1 MMSRLALL
9 GSVLAAVILA
19 ACGGGATTAPS
30 GSATKPAGSA
40 SAPAASAP
48 ATAAPASAQPPAA
61 ASPSNGAPA
70 GAAYRPTPLNPAV
83 QLKFAAPFSAGEA
96 GIFAAMDK
104 GYFTEEGLDVEL
116 VPMQAAPEI
125 WSQIIAGQLQFGS
138 GGFDPSLVNAVA
150 RDISV
155 KLVGY
160 NVIGSPTAVSSGI
173 LVRTDHIE
181 SGRYKDPGDFRGM
194 NVGIVTPPGAQP
206 DVYMERL
213 GARWGWTLDDV
224 ERTFIPFPQMPAAMA
239 NKAVDAV
246 QVFQPAASAI
256 EAQGSGKLVV
266 PTGEVFPGFPG
277 EIFVMNP
284 AFGKDQPD
292 VATRVMAAYLRGQR
306 DYWHAFVKKDTP
318 PDEMYEIVAKY
329 TPLKDREVLA
339 RALGGLVDPNGEID
353 PAPLAYS
360 ADAFV
365 RYGTA
370 TQRIDVNQLID
381 PSWARA
387 AVERI
392 GRVNP

>member
-1 MMSRLALL
+1 MNRLAVLGLL
-9 GSVLAAVILA
+9 AVAATLA
-19 ACGGGATTAPS
+19 ACGGGAATAPA
-30 GSATKPAGSA
+30 GAAAKPAGAAPTSA
-40 SAPAASAP
+40 AASTPAA
-48 ATAAPASAQPPAA
+48 AAPASAQPPAA
-61 ASPSNGAPA
+61 SSASSGTAA
-70 GAAYRPTPLNPAV
+70 SAAYRPTPLTPPV
-83 QLKFAAPFSAGEA
+83 PLKFAAPFSAGEA

-160 NVIGSPTAVSSGI
+160 NVIGSPTAVSSGF

-181 SGRYKDPGDFRGM
+181 SGRYKDPSDFRGM

-246 QVFQPAASAI
+246 QVFQPAASTI

-329 TPLKDREVLA
+329 TPLKDREVIA

-370 TQRIDVNQLID
+370 TQRIDVSQLID

>member
-1 MMSRLALL
+1 
-9 GSVLAAVILA
+9 
-19 ACGGGATTAPS
+19 
-30 GSATKPAGSA
+30 
-40 SAPAASAP
+40 
-48 ATAAPASAQPPAA
+48 
-61 ASPSNGAPA
+61 
-70 GAAYRPTPLNPAV
+70 
-83 QLKFAAPFSAGEA
+83 
-96 GIFAAMDK
+96 
-104 GYFTEEGLDVEL
+104 
-116 VPMQAAPEI
+116 
-125 WSQIIAGQLQFGS
+125 
-138 GGFDPSLVNAVA
+138 
-150 RDISV
+150 
-155 KLVGY
+155 
-160 NVIGSPTAVSSGI
+160 
-173 LVRTDHIE
+173 
-181 SGRYKDPGDFRGM
+181 
-194 NVGIVTPPGAQP
+194 
-206 DVYMERL
+206 
-213 GARWGWTLDDV
+213 
-224 ERTFIPFPQMPAAMA
+224 IPFPQMPAAMA
-239 NKAVDAV
+239 NKAVEAV

-266 PTGEVFPGFPG
+266 PTGEVCPGFPG

-381 PSWARA
+381 ASWARA
-387 AVERI
+387 AVQRI
-392 GRVNP
+392 GRVNPERAGLACTRAQRRSHGGAVLDWTPVGWHRPREPVGLRSQGSAGQFADGAGDFGRRALPGVRDQRGRRGHHSTG